1 VRSAWARHRV
11 GTVTAVRIAI
21 TGSGGLIGGA
31 LRRSLESDGHSVLR
45 VVRGDGGPGTTRWD
59 IERGEIDASAFEG
72 LDGVV
77 HLAGEGIAEKRWTA
91 EQKRR
96 IRESRTE
103 GTALLVGA
111 LTSLQAKPAVLL
123 SGSGV
128 DAYGDRGDE
137 QLTEASRRGRPGFL
151 TDLTADWEA
160 AAERATPAGIRVATL
175 RTAMVLDRDGGALPR
190 MVRIAKLGVLG
201 KIGSGQQWM
210 SWITLRD
217 HVRAMRFL
225 LEHDVSG
232 PVNLCSPGPVTN
244 AVFTK
249 ALGRVLHRPTFVP
262 VPGFGPRLL
271 LGSELAETL
280 LFESKRALPE
290 KLLEA
295 DFEFEHDEVESA
307 LAAVLRA

>member
-1 VRSAWARHRV
+1 MRV
-11 GTVTAVRIAI
+11 AI
-21 TGSGGLIGGA
+21 TGSSGLIGGA
-31 LRRSLESDGHSVLR
+31 LARSLEADGHDVLR
-45 VVRGDGGPGTTRWD
+45 VVRRDGGPATTTWD
-59 IERGEIDASAFEG
+59 IERGQIDAAAFEG

-77 HLAGEGIAEKRWTA
+77 HLAGEGIAEKRWSD

-96 IRESRTE
+96 IRESRTK

-111 LTSLQAKPAVLL
+111 LCSLAAKPTVLL

-137 QLTEASRRGRPGFL
+137 QLTEASPTADRGFL
-151 TDLTADWEA
+151 AELVRDWEA
-160 AAERATPAGIRVATL
+160 AAEEASATGIRVATL
-175 RTAMVLDRDGGALPR
+175 RTALVLAGEGGALAR
-190 MVRIAKLGVLG
+190 MVSIAKLGALG

-210 SWITLRD
+210 SWITLHD

-232 PVNLCSPGPVTN
+232 PVNMCAPSPVTN

-249 ALGRVLHRPTFVP
+249 ALGRAVHRPTFLP
-262 VPGFGPRLL
+262 VPSFGPKLL

-280 LFESKRALPE
+280 LFESKRAVPE
-290 KLLEA
+290 KLLDAGFTFDHEDIETA
-295 DFEFEHDEVESA
+295 F
-307 LAAVLRA
+307 AAVLSG